1 MCKISLNQINF
12 TVGALVENT
21 KKLLSWYKKDCE
33 VVDLSIFPELGI
45 VGYPPEDLLYSSAF
59 IKDIEFY
66 QKKLLQVRKIKMLL
80 YYLVLLLK
88 KEKSYI
94 ILSILCKMAFYKIL
108 YIKTP
113 CQIMGSLMKK
123 DILQQKI
130 HQTITLNNK
139 SFLVLICEDLWQ
151 EDLAEKI
158 AYLTFSEVIILN
170 ASPYN
175 TAKLQKRLNLVRIFN
190 KKVYYLNLIGGQDSL
205 VFDGNSFVINE
216 NGELVKLLP
225 SFQEAKELVNDSESQ
240 VKLPEDLAQDYQA
253 LMLGLS
259 DYVQKNNFKEVLIA
273 LSGGADSALVSVI
286 ACDALGVDKVH
297 LVTMPSQYTSK
308 ESFTDA
314 DLLIKKLNCASVRI
328 INIEEINSSFLNN
341 LAPFFK
347 GRKSDLTEENLQA
360 RIRGVLLMSLANKF
374 GFLVLATSNKSET
387 AVGYAT
393 LYGDMCGAYSVIK
406 DIYKTKIYELIKWRN
421 KNIPVTSLHKVAN
434 PVAQNIIDKAPTA
447 ELRAN
452 QQDTDSLPE
461 YRDLDQILY
470 YLIEEKKSIN
480 EIVSYGFAKEIVV
493 KIYKLLKIQN
503 IKDIRQQLVLKYQ
516 LYLLIKSVEFLLL
529 ITMKIYSLIY
539 LIIFF

>member
-66 QKKLLQVRKIKMLL
+66 QKKIIASTKNKNAALLFGTITKKGEKL
-80 YYLVLLLK
+80 YNTVYFV
-88 KEKSYI
+88 
-94 ILSILCKMAFYKIL
+94 
-108 YIKTP
+108 
-113 CQIMGSLMKK
+113 QNG
-123 DILQQKI
+123 ILQNIIYKNSLPNYGVFDEKRYFAAENT
-130 HQTITLNNK
+130 HQTITLNDK

-151 EDLAEKI
+151 ENLAEKI

-175 TAKLQKRLNLVRIFN
+175 TAKLQKRLNLVRRFN

-216 NGELVKLLP
+216 NGELVKLLA

-314 DLLIKKLNCASVRI
+314 DLLIKQLNCASVRR
-328 INIEEINSSFLNN
+328 INIEEINSSFLHN

-493 KIYKLLKIQN
+493 KIYKLLKN
-503 IKDIRQQLVLKYQ
+503 SEYKRYQ
-516 LYLLIKSVEFLLL
+516 AAVGP
-529 ITMKIYSLIY
+529 KISALSFDKERRIPLTNHYENL
-539 LIIFF
+539 